1 MSYAQQPRRRGL
13 RKLPARHEG
22 WVMPLFL
29 SAFMTC
35 VVSLISTVFSIG
47 VSDDLVQVWL
57 SAWGLS
63 WIVVFPL
70 LLIVLPLAKIAAG
83 WVVERP

>member
-1 MSYAQQPRRRGL
+1 
-13 RKLPARHEG
+13 
-22 WVMPLFL
+22 
-29 SAFMTC
+29 
-35 VVSLISTVFSIG
+35 VSLISTVFSIG
-47 VSDDLVQVWL
+47 VPDDLVQVWL

-63 WIVVFPL
+63 WIVAFPL